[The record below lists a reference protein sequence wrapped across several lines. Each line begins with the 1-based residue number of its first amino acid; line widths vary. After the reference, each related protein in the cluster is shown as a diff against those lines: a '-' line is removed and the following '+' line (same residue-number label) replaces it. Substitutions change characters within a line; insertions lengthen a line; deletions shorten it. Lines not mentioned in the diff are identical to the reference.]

1 MQPSPSLLR
10 RATEYL
16 ERWNLRPDG
25 EPSSPARTSGGA
37 VDPTSGVASLPGAGA
52 LVIPVRRGS
61 GERAVLKFALP
72 NRTAEVPHLESGRK
86 HHEAPQEHSEAAWE
100 HTGTER
106 QHAVIEWQHAVSEWE
121 HLALRL
127 WNGQGAVRLLAADP
141 PQYVLLLERLDHT
154 RPLQGEFI
162 IDACEVIGSLFRALD
177 RPAPPQ
183 IATITESSA
192 EWHHLL
198 AEPTPHVPRRLQD
211 QARSVVVDLL
221 ASAPTARL
229 VHANL
234 HDANVLAPLGDR
246 PGDGPAHAEH
256 GQDGAT
262 GGPHAGEPRPG
273 TVEGPGGQAW
283 LAISPRPIA
292 GEWAYAVAS
301 MVWARPEEI
310 ARAHNIR
317 NHVRMR
323 ADIVADVAELDS
335 ERVRL
340 WTFARL
346 VTAAAAAPAQRDEA
360 RALLITL
367 AKAFAS

>member
-86 HHEAPQEHSEAAWE
+86 HHEAPQ
-100 HTGTER
+100 
-106 QHAVIEWQHAVSEWE
+106 QHAVSEWE

-192 EWHHLL
+192 DLHHLL

-221 ASAPTARL
+221 ASAPEARL

-234 HDANVLAPLGDR
+234 HDANVLAPLGER
-246 PGDGPAHAEH
+246 PGDGRAHAEH
-256 GQDGAT
+256 GQDGAA

-273 TVEGPGGQAW
+273 TVEGPDGQAW

-292 GEWAYAVAS
+292 GEWAYAVAP

-323 ADIVADVAELDS
+323 ADIVADVAGLDP

-346 VTAAAAAPAQRDEA
+346 VTAAAEAPAQRDEA